1 MDRLES
7 ARQFRKKL
15 EANRKVTQKLIRA
28 DQLTDEEKLE
38 LIEIYEDWKIG
49 EALSIGDYRKHNGK
63 LYEVI
68 QAHTTQ
74 ADWEPQIVSALF
86 KVVEAQGVIPK
97 WKQPQ
102 GAHDAYKKGDKVT
115 FEGKIYESLI
125 DANTWNPSTYPGG
138 WELIG

>member
-1 MDRLES
+1 MNRLNN
-7 ARQFRKKL
+7 ARKFRKEF
-15 EANRKVTQKLIRA
+15 EASRKVTQKLIRA
-28 DQLTDEEKLE
+28 DQLTLEEKLE

-102 GAHDAYKKGDKVT
+102 GAHDAYQKGDKVT

-125 DANTWNPSTYPGG
+125 NANTWSPGAYPAG
-138 WELIG
+138 WKKV